1 MEQGTDH
8 GITPEAAN
16 SGRRREGRKEGRKG
30 KEGRKEGRK
39 ISTRQ
44 YPWTLPVGKR
54 SVNR

>member
-16 SGRRREGRKEGRKG
+16 SRRRRSEGRKEGRKG
-30 KEGRKEGRK
+30 GRKEGRN

-44 YPWTLPVGKR
+44 YLCRRRYP
-54 SVNR
+54 